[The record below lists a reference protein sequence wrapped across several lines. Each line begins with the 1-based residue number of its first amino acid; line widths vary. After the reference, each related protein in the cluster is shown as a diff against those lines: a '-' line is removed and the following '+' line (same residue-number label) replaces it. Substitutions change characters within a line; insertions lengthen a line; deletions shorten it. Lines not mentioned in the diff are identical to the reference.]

1 MCDGLQSLVF
11 WLKIVIVML
20 VACGPFLING
30 NYKTYVKKTISD
42 DQFLTLV
49 GVIGSIGNGCSR
61 YFISYFRILWNLFF
75 NKTGYKTVLLTLI
88 VIEIIVFSTIH
99 LAKHNK
105 AAYLIEVLFANICIG
120 GIFGTAP
127 SFSQIV
133 FGHKTGSNLYG
144 FIFLAIS
151 TANFIAFGYVK
162 GLSPTITFD
171 GVIYIVLGMVVACIP
186 LIVIP
191 KFQGNW
197 LNSTVS
203 L

>member
-1 MCDGLQSLVF
+1 LEVLETDAPGTN
-11 WLKIVIVML
+11 I
-20 VACGPFLING
+20 
-30 NYKTYVKKTISD
+30 
-42 DQFLTLV
+42 
-49 GVIGSIGNGCSR
+49 
-61 YFISYFRILWNLFF
+61 FIFRILWNLFF

-88 VIEIIVFSTIH
+88 TIEILVFSTIH
-99 LAKHNK
+99 LAKTNK

-151 TANFIAFGYVK
+151 TSNFIAFGYVK
-162 GLSPTITFD
+162 GLSTSIGFD
-171 GVIYIVLGMVVACIP
+171 SVIYIVLGMSIACIP
-186 LIVIP
+186 LIIFS

-197 LNSTVS
+197 LNSTMS
-203 L
+203 LEYSISYELK